1 VRRST
6 GISAVFGVI
15 VAAALLPVGALAAV
29 PASSAPAPTA
39 TTSAAAASTD
49 AAGIVYPLTSF
60 LDWAENP
67 VDDLTN
73 PTLGEYALTQEID
86 EAEASV
92 GQQFPAE
99 VTAALGG
106 GTAGSDGGSDAVAFS
121 EQMAAELAHLRPVVA
136 DDDVTDMANPDF
148 MPDFDHDGVFGDP
161 GDLVAMEQ
169 GSQGP
174 GGLGTPGSHVSG
186 AFLYPCLSDTGAV
199 TYETSSGTCAPAG
212 TAGDTYTTGLAEQET
227 IVDSRGLALAA
238 TLWLPATAL
247 VSRPQPH
254 SFPTVVISDGIASD
268 QSDYFWL
275 AMSLAAQGDVV
286 LTYDPAGQGASEG
299 SAANLFEPS
308 TPDCSIGGACRD
320 LEDVVRWILDDP
332 ITPIVDLSQSTP
344 LAPGPAV
351 QPNPQAQAATA
362 SNPDILDPA
371 DEPEGENVPDP
382 ALHLVDPSRL
392 AVVGH
397 SMGALSLLNY
407 LWYQSQGPDGADG
420 QPLPPLAAGIA
431 LSGAAPTAAVVP
443 LQFQTS
449 DFDGSPSLLGPA
461 VAGEDLSFGDGGIG
475 YAQMKPLYDQLRAS
489 GPGTSALSLIVLE
502 GGVHTDFID
511 TPFITRTPWSLA
523 VSAHYATAWLDC
535 YLGDNPASCLGA
547 VAPVAHLLTSFA
559 SEVAPPTGPLPH
571 PSRCITVPTTAS
583 LDDPLPQLGDA
594 LQGHPDFTCIP

>member
-1 VRRST
+1 MRRST

-15 VAAALLPVGALAAV
+15 LAVALLPVGTLAAV
-29 PASSAPAPTA
+29 PAASAPAPTIVG
-39 TTSAAAASTD
+39 STAD
-49 AAGIVYPLTSF
+49 AAGVVYPLTSF

-92 GQQFPAE
+92 AQQFPAE
-99 VTAALGG
+99 VTSALGG
-106 GTAGSDGGSDAVAFS
+106 GGGSNSGSDAVAFS

-148 MPDFDHDGVFGDP
+148 MPDFDHNGVFGDP

-169 GSQGP
+169 GAQGP
-174 GGLGTPGSHVSG
+174 GGLGTPGAHVSG

-199 TYETSSGTCAPAG
+199 TYETSNGTCTPAG
-212 TAGDTYTTGLAEQET
+212 TPGDTYKTGLAEQET
-227 IVDSRGLALAA
+227 IIDSRGLALAA

-247 VSRPQPH
+247 VPHARPH

-275 AMSLAAQGDVV
+275 AMSLASQGDIV

-308 TPDCSIGGACRD
+308 TPDCAIGGACRD

-332 ITPIVDLSQSTP
+332 ILPIVDLSQSTP
-344 LAPGPAV
+344 LAPGPSV
-351 QPNPQAQAATA
+351 QPAPQSQAA
-362 SNPDILDPA
+362 SGGNPDILNPA
-371 DEPEGENVPDP
+371 YKPAGENVTDP
-382 ALHLVDPSRL
+382 ALHLVDPSRI

-407 LWYQSQGPDGADG
+407 LWYQGQGPDGADG

-431 LSGAAPTAAVVP
+431 LSGAAPTSAVVP

-449 DFDGSPSLLGPA
+449 DFDGSPTLIGPA
-461 VAGEDLSFGDGGIG
+461 VGGVDLSFSGGGIG

-489 GPGTSALSLIVLE
+489 GPGTSPLSLIVLE

-535 YLGDNPASCLGA
+535 YLGDNPASCLSA
-547 VAPVAHLLTSFA
+547 VAPVAHLSTSFA
-559 SEVAPPTGPLPH
+559 SEVAPPSGPLPH
-571 PSRCITVPTTAS
+571 ASHCITVPTTAS
-583 LDDPLPQLGDA
+583 LDDTPSQLGDA
-594 LQGHPDFTCIP
+594 LEGHPDYTCTP